1 MKTEE
6 EGNKQ
11 EVAKGRKRKKSFKVD
26 VQETSDVTGEAVDTV
41 TATIEAVLANA
52 SAITTTFEKPKKAKR
67 VKKRDQEGNVAK
79 IRKDAETT
87 ADDVEENDDDSSTA
101 GHDLFCKWG
110 STLCNGNCKAMIYKN
125 KVILNLIV
133 FILFNRWIS
142 TEKGCN

>member
-11 EVAKGRKRKKSFKVD
+11 EVAKGRKRKKSLKVD
-26 VQETSDVTGEAVDTV
+26 VQETSDVTREVDTV

-52 SAITTTFEKPKKAKR
+52 SAITTMFEKPKKAKR
-67 VKKRDQEGNVAK
+67 VKKQDQEGNVAK

-101 GHDLFCKWG
+101 GHYLFCKWG
-110 STLCNGNCKAMIYKN
+110 STLCNGNCKEMIYNN

-133 FILFNRWIS
+133 SILFNR
-142 TEKGCN
+142 